1 MHVAKFD
8 ETPINKD
15 AAKNGILTPPDLREH
30 AAVNVRCWPSKPKDT
45 AAIDLPTGLVPD
57 WQERAVARLGEL
69 LDKNKALRVFMDIC
83 VRCGACADKC
93 QYYLGTGDPQNMP
106 VARAELLR
114 AVYRRYFTLGGRLF
128 PEANNAADL
137 DEAMLDRWYTYF
149 YQCSECRRC
158 SVFCPY
164 GIDTAEITMAAR
176 EIMASIGVS
185 TKYVTEV
192 VAKVYETGNN
202 LGIPPAAWKDNCE
215 FLEEDLEEETG
226 VPLRFP
232 VDDHG
237 ADVLLV
243 PPSADNFANTDT
255 MIGYAKL
262 FHVLGVRWTTSTY
275 CNEGGNFGL
284 FLNFANLRKVNQR
297 ILTAAR
303 MLGVKTIIWGEC
315 GPAWRAGILTP
326 TLNGPMD
333 MFDPPYPYHISQYIV
348 DMLQKGALNG
358 KIDKTANDDLLVTY
372 HDPCNPAR
380 AGQLIE
386 EPRQVVRAS
395 CNRFV
400 EMPADTIRE
409 KTFCCGAGGGLLTDE
424 LMPIRM
430 AGGKPRAMAVK
441 HVQANYLATPCAICK
456 AQLPEVMKYWDVP
469 VKVGGVIDLL
479 ANALKL

>member
-1 MHVAKFD
+1 LAKFD
-8 ETPINKD
+8 ETPIIKD
-15 AAKNGILTPPDLREH
+15 PARDGILAPPSIREG
-30 AAVNVRCWPSKPKDT
+30 AAAGVNCYPSKPKDT
-45 AAIDLPTGLVPD
+45 RAIDLPTERVPD
-57 WQERAVARLGEL
+57 WQARGIQRLGEL
-69 LDKNKALRVFMDIC
+69 LERNKSLRVFMDIC

-93 QYYLGTGDPQNMP
+93 QFYLGTGDPNNMP

-114 AVYRRYFTLGGRLF
+114 AVYRRYFTLGGRVC
-128 PEANNAADL
+128 PGASNAADL
-137 DEAMLDRWYTYF
+137 DEAMLQKWYTYF

-176 EIMASIGVS
+176 EVMCAMGVT

-192 VAKVYETGNN
+192 VAKVYEQGNN
-202 LGIPPAAWKDNCE
+202 LGIPPPAWIDNCQ
-215 FLEEDLEEETG
+215 FLEEDIQEITG
-226 VPLRFP
+226 IPIKFP
-232 VDDHG
+232 VDDEG

-262 FHVLGVRWTTSTY
+262 FHFLGVRWTTSTY

-284 FLNFANLRKVNQR
+284 FLNYANMRKVNKR
-297 ILTAAR
+297 IVDAAR

-315 GPAWRAGILTP
+315 GHAWRGGIFTP
-326 TLNGPMD
+326 ALNGPMD
-333 MFDPPYPYHISQYIV
+333 EFDPPYPYHISQYMA
-348 DMLQKGALNG
+348 DMLHRGAFNG
-358 KIDKTANDDLLVTY
+358 KLDKSANDQYLVTY

-380 AGQLIE
+380 AGQLLE
-386 EPRQVVRAS
+386 EPRELLRAS
-395 CNRFV
+395 CNRFQ
-400 EMPADTIRE
+400 EMPDDTIRE

-424 LMPIRM
+424 IMAVRM

-441 HVQANYLATPCAICK
+441 HVGANFVATPCAICK

-469 VKVGGVIDLL
+469 AEVGGVIQLFC
-479 ANALKL
+479 NALKM